1 MGKWFLF
8 SLFGLLSGGFSLC
21 ADSPTDVV
29 GYWKSIDE
37 QTGKAQ
43 SVVAI
48 YEHDG
53 KYYGRLVVT
62 FDDNGQIQDSIE
74 EPKKRAPGV
83 VGDPYYSGLDF
94 IWDLQKNDS
103 KLTNGQI
110 LDPEQG
116 KIYNAQ
122 MWRDGNN
129 LIVRGEILFFGRN
142 QTWPPAQEE
151 DFPQGFTKPDLKAL
165 TPTIPEV
172 KDNL

>member
-1 MGKWFLF
+1 MGKCFLLSLF
-8 SLFGLLSGGFSLC
+8 SLLSCSFGIF
-21 ADSPTDVV
+21 ADGPTDVI

-37 QTGKAQ
+37 QTGKPQ
-43 SVVAI
+43 SVVAV
-48 YEHDG
+48 YEHNG

-62 FDDNGQIQDSIE
+62 FDDNGQVQDSIAD
-74 EPKKRAPGV
+74 PKKRAPGV
-83 VGDPYYSGLDF
+83 AGDPFYSGLDF

-103 KLTNGQI
+103 RLTDGQI

-122 MWRDGNN
+122 MWRDGKN

-142 QTWPPAQEE
+142 QTWPPAQEG
-151 DFPQGFTKPDLKAL
+151 DFPQGFTKPDLSTL
-165 TPTIPEV
+165 TPVIPEV